1 MCSQVLLHLVLDME
15 GESVLEET
23 TYLSAVLAVAITD
36 GKEVTVLESH
46 DVR

>member
-1 MCSQVLLHLVLDME
+1 VCSQVLLHLVLDME

-36 GKEVTVLESH
+36 RKEVTVLESH